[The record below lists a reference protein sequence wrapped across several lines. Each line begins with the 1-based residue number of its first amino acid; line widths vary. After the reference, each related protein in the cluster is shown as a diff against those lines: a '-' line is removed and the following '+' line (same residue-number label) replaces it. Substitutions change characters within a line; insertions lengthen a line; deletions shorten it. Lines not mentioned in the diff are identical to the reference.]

1 MLATCPSLLANGR
14 QWDSNPRPES
24 YESTTLT
31 TRPLTP
37 VCAKCLHL
45 KVCMYVLFR
54 QDWFGMLYSFADS
67 KKKSNLMLSVFAPGD
82 YISFVSVNVNVI
94 MQYYHYF
101 RFLFYQPIYLEL
113 IQVRPGPCRERFWVL
128 LLHIFYR
135 QDAFSVAQQLSN
147 HWSHTLL
154 VLLVLCHRQVPVV
167 MTPCRSVLC
176 SLFQFT
182 VA

>member
-1 MLATCPSLLANGR
+1 
-14 QWDSNPRPES
+14 
-24 YESTTLT
+24 
-31 TRPLTP
+31 
-37 VCAKCLHL
+37 
-45 KVCMYVLFR
+45 MYVLFR

-147 HWSHTLL
+147 H
-154 VLLVLCHRQVPVV
+154 
-167 MTPCRSVLC
+167 
-176 SLFQFT
+176 
-182 VA
+182 